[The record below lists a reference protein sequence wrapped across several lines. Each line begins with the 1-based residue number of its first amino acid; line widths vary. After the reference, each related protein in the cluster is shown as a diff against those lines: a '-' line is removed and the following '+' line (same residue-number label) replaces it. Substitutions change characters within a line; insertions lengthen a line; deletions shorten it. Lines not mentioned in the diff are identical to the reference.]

1 MVSDHVNDDRK
12 TGTSWLTLKA
22 IPLTDAT
29 SFSFWKAQVEATLKV
44 YGMDCYLVEPS
55 KFNTRQQEYHNEF
68 EQNNEVD
75 IRTEAVHCFLIR
87 CMTQEVFWIVENA
100 SLTGRPT
107 SIWDALVEN
116 FEGQASKRAV
126 GYWKAFLNL
135 QQGETEKI
143 GKYVERFKD
152 LVQKLR
158 SSANQI
164 VFAVIVE
171 MRFKCRSVQLEKVLQ
186 TRGSSFVEPRVDQDA
201 DFVRHRRCHPA
212 RRCQTRLR
220 AGPR

>member
-1 MVSDHVNDDRK
+1 MSTTRSASKKTKGSASGTTSSSSVMVSDHVNDDRK

-135 QQGETEKI
+135 QQGESEKI

-164 VFAVIVE
+164 TDE
-171 MRFKCRSVQLEKVLQ
+171 MLITTFLKGLNSKFK
-186 TRGSSFVEPRVDQDA
+186 
-201 DFVRHRRCHPA
+201 
-212 RRCQTRLR
+212 LR
-220 AGPR
+220 ERKLTLVS